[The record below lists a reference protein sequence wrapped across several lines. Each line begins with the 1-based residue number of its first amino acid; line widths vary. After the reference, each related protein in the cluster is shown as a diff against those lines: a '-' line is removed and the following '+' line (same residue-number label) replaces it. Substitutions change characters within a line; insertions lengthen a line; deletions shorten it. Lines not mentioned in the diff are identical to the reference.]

1 MSISVSPISVAAV
14 SPVDS
19 VSSSTQS
26 ASKTPPPPPPPPPPP
41 KDTVELSL
49 DANIKVLQ
57 SQGDSVTEI
66 AYTLGVPLQTVSID
80 LGTALLEASVAAAP
94 TIPTAVSGV

>member
-19 VSSSTQS
+19 ISSSTQS
-26 ASKTPPPPPPPPPPP
+26 ASKTPPPPPPPPA
-41 KDTVELSL
+41 DTVELSL

-66 AYTLGVPLQTVSID
+66 AYTLGVPVQTVSID
-80 LGTALLEASVAAAP
+80 LGTALIEASVASAP
-94 TIPTAVSGV
+94 TIPAAVSGV